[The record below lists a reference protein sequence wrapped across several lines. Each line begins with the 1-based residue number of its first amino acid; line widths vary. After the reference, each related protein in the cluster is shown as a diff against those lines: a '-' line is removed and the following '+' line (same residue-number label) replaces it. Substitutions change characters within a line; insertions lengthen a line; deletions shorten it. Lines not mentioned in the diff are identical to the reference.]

1 MDNTELLEQ
10 LFWRFLVTI
19 VFGFG
24 IVPAAGGAI
33 LWKTFQ
39 IAKITNFTYPQC
51 WKAYLAACGYAYVAC
66 MISSYIESPKQASAV
81 LLLTLFCMIP
91 FLVVPLM
98 LRNFSLRV
106 LAAEAIALSIV
117 DALIVLFVLL
127 SSWH

>member
-24 IVPAAGGAI
+24 IIPAAGGAI

-39 IAKITNFTYPQC
+39 IAKITNFIYPQC
-51 WKAYLAACGYAYVAC
+51 WKAYLAGCGYAYVAC
-66 MISSYIESPKQASAV
+66 MIVNLIERPQQGSGMLQ
-81 LLLTLFCMIP
+81 LILFCTIP
-91 FLVVPLM
+91 FLVVPLL

-106 LAAEAIALSIV
+106 LAAEAIALFMV
-117 DALIVLFVLL
+117 NALVLLFVLL
-127 SSWH
+127 SNWH